1 MANRTFDEVVGKYRA
16 AAKKLRVGAVEFS
29 GFTYQVQVFEG
40 EEELWPFLQLDEEGV
55 RDALCQCD
63 REPTCVHLAAAV
75 LRIVEGG
82 EPLHV
87 RFKMHLWNVLGQIFA
102 DRYGY
107 ETKVLEKDGDAWVVR
122 ARSGREVFRLEG
134 AVDGL
139 IEGREAETEATSI
152 KFSGLN
158 QEELQLWREGRPSP
172 ALRYE
177 LSFWSDLAK
186 RLMGGTVAFGYG
198 EDGLPNEVRG
208 EKDGLRLKF
217 YVSEANLPALV
228 PALKTVESE
237 LVVHDLDEKGLKM
250 TYDRESGAIGV
261 EGARMAREVEGGISV
276 DGWLFVKGDG
286 FYPQGEQARVLKPLV
301 PAEEVGALLS
311 EQGKVVARHLIG
323 EEVHFTAVKP
333 QFEIAFDGDW
343 NLHVWVFLFES
354 GDLER
359 HFGRW
364 AYVREKGFYP
374 LEKSLF
380 EERERVVPAGEVSDF
395 VHRYR
400 SWLNM
405 QEGFHTHLA
414 TVESQLIYVVD
425 ELGGLKFEGRVE
437 LAGESRDFGD
447 WIYIGGQGFYSKAKG
462 GSGSPVRAGT
472 EVEQDQVAN
481 FIRTYRDD
489 LELLIG
495 FFNDVCPV
503 EAGSLRVSLTAK
515 QHVNIRPKYELGPK
529 WRSRDAL
536 FYDEFVYVKDHGFS
550 EIPLERR
557 LPERFSNPVVL
568 KGQEVHA
575 FLVYELPSLKPFVS
589 QLDPRLAPAADAR
602 LVIGG
607 AGQEGGAV
615 AMEMTYRTDVGSVSV
630 LELWHAIRK
639 RHKHLFTDAGMFDLK
654 EPRFQWL
661 RTLEEEQISGE
672 KVSLD
677 SLSFMRLIVLEDPRA
692 EGERAAELLDAFSNL
707 QPVEKPNLDGLK
719 SQLRP
724 YQEKGLEWLWFL
736 YRNNLSGLLC
746 DDMGLGKTHQAMAL
760 MAAASHEGGKKTHLV
775 VCPTS
780 VIYHWREKLAQ
791 FLPGL
796 KVYTFYGAQRTLKNL
811 GRYDIILTSYGVLR
825 SERERFSLIPFE
837 LAIFDEVQVAKNY
850 ASITHAA
857 LSKLKSRMRLGLTG
871 TPIENNLRELKSLFD
886 LVLPTYMPP
895 ERQFREQFVL
905 PIEKENDAGRK
916 AALRRLIRPFILRR
930 KKEEVLTE
938 LPEKTEELAHCDL
951 SPEQLKLYNET
962 LLRQKEQLVE
972 ALKDEKAP
980 APYLHVFAM
989 LTHLKQICDHP
1000 AVYHKTPD
1008 RFRDHESGKWNLF
1021 CELLSQ
1027 ARESDQ
1033 KVVVFSQYLGMLDI
1047 IEAYLK
1053 EQGIGYAAIRG
1064 STVQR
1069 GKELERFEKD
1079 PGCEVFVGSLQ
1090 AVGLGVEL
1098 TAASVVIH
1106 YDRWWNAAREQQAT
1120 DRVHRIG
1127 QTRGVQVFKLLTLG
1141 TIEERIDKLISQKGA
1156 LLEEVVGTAEQGLI
1170 KAFTREEL
1178 IELLSIPVG

>member
-1 MANRTFDEVVGKYRA
+1 MANRTFDEVVGKFRT
-16 AAKKLRVGAVEFS
+16 AAKKLRVGEVEFS
-29 GFTYQVQVFEG
+29 GYTYQVQVFEAD
-40 EEELWPFLQLDEEGV
+40 EELWPFLQLDEEGV

-63 REPTCVHLAAAV
+63 EEPTCVHLAAAV
-75 LRIVEGG
+75 LKITEGG

-87 RFKMHLWNVLGQIFA
+87 RFERHLFNVLGKIFA

-107 ETKVLEKDGDAWVVR
+107 ETKVLEREGEAWVLR
-122 ARSGREVFRLEG
+122 AQSGKEVFRLEG
-134 AVDGL
+134 EVDGL

-152 KFSGLN
+152 KFSGLD

-186 RLMGGTVAFGYG
+186 RMMDAKVTFGYG
-198 EDGLPNEVRG
+198 EEGLPNEVRG
-208 EKDGLRLKF
+208 EKDGLRVKF
-217 YVSEANLPALV
+217 YISAANLSGVV

-250 TYDRESGAIGV
+250 TYDRESGAIAV
-261 EGARMAREVEGGISV
+261 EGARTAREVEGGVSV

-286 FYPQGEQARVLKPLV
+286 FYAQGKEARVLKPLF
-301 PAEEVGALLS
+301 PAEEVGQLLS
-311 EQGKVVARHLIG
+311 EQGKVVARHLVG
-323 EEVHFTAVKP
+323 EEVHFTEVKP
-333 QFEIAFDGDW
+333 QFEIAFDADW
-343 NLHVWVFLFES
+343 NLHVRAFLFES
-354 GDLER
+354 GDLQR

-364 AYVREKGFYP
+364 AYVPEKGFYP

-380 EERERVVPAGEVSDF
+380 EQAERVVPVGEVSDF

-400 SWLNM
+400 SWLNT

-414 TVESQLIYVVD
+414 TVESQLGYRVD
-425 ELGGLKFEGRVE
+425 DDGNLKFEGRVE

-462 GSGSPVRAGT
+462 RSGSPVRPGT
-472 EVEQDQVAN
+472 EVDRDQVPN

-489 LELLIG
+489 LELVDG
-495 FFNDVCPV
+495 FFNEVCPV
-503 EAGSLRVSLTAK
+503 EGGSLRISLTAK
-515 QHVNIRPKYELGPK
+515 QHVNIRPKYELGSK
-529 WRSRDAL
+529 WKARDAL
-536 FYDEFVYVKDHGFS
+536 FYDEFVYVKGHGFS

-557 LPERFSNPVVL
+557 LPERFAGPVVL
-568 KGQEVHA
+568 KGQEVHP
-575 FLVYELPSLKPFVS
+575 FLVYELPALKPYVS
-589 QLDPRLAPAADAR
+589 QIDPRLAPATDAR
-602 LVIGG
+602 LVIGE
-607 AGQEGGAV
+607 AVQEGGAID
-615 AMEMTYRTDVGSVSV
+615 MELTYRTDIGSVSV
-630 LELWHAIRK
+630 LELWRAIRK

-661 RTLEEEQISGE
+661 RSVEEEQIRDE

-677 SLSFMRLIVLEDPRA
+677 SLAFMRLIVLEDPRA
-692 EGERAAELLDAFSNL
+692 DGVRAQELLDAFSNL
-707 QPVEKPNLDGLK
+707 QPVEKPNLELLQ

-724 YQEKGLEWLWFL
+724 YQERGIEWLWFL

-760 MAAASHEGGKKTHLV
+760 MAAASQQSEKKTYLV

-780 VIYHWREKLAQ
+780 VIYHWREKLAE

-796 KVYTFYGAQRTLKNL
+796 KVYTFYGAQRTLKNIH
-811 GRYDIILTSYGVLR
+811 RYDILLTSYGVLR
-825 SERERFSLIPFE
+825 SERERFSLLPFE

-886 LVLPTYMPP
+886 LILPTYMPP

-905 PIEKENDAGRK
+905 PIEKQGDEGRK
-916 AALRRLIRPFILRR
+916 AVLRRFIRPFILRR

-938 LPEKTEELAHCDL
+938 LPEKTEERAHCDL
-951 SPEQLKLYNET
+951 SDEQLQLYNET
-962 LLRQKEQLVE
+962 LLRQKEQLIDQ
-972 ALKDEKAP
+972 LKDDSTP

-989 LTHLKQICDHP
+989 LTQLKQICDHP
-1000 AVYHKTPD
+1000 AVHHKTPD
-1008 RFRDHESGKWNLF
+1008 RFRDHASGKWDLF

-1027 ARESDQ
+1027 ARESSQ
-1033 KVVVFSQYLGMLDI
+1033 KVVVFSQYLAMLDI

-1064 STVQR
+1064 STVTR
-1069 GKELERFEKD
+1069 DKELERFEKD
-1079 PGCEVFVGSLQ
+1079 PTCEVFVGSLQ
-1090 AVGLGVEL
+1090 AVGLGVDL

-1141 TIEERIDKLISQKGA
+1141 TIEERIDKLITQKGA

-1170 KAFTREEL
+1170 RAFTREEL
-1178 IELLSIPVG
+1178 IELLTPP